1 MSFLNYQTSA
11 GPKSSTCAPLCH
23 GTVDRARK
31 AYGHFRVD
39 LPRTPI
45 FFGTTN
51 DDQYLKQTDRRFW
64 PVKITTIDINALERD
79 RDQLWAEASRREPG
93 ASIVLRQEL
102 WSAAGIEQDAREEHD
117 PWEDKLIKACPII
130 EGGEER
136 ISTADLLEIVLGIHV
151 SKQRDIDYKR
161 LSRCMRRLGWNGPKN
176 IRIGDNQVKG
186 YSRKKEPS
194 S

>member
-39 LPRTPI
+39 LPRTPM

-136 ISTADLLEIVLGIHV
+136 ISTADLLEIVLGTNKV
-151 SKQRDIDYKR
+151 TSTT
-161 LSRCMRRLGWNGPKN
+161 SA
-176 IRIGDNQVKG
+176 
-186 YSRKKEPS
+186 
-194 S
+194 